1 MFDGRRQDP
10 TDEVLGCMLLNLH
23 GRCGL
28 ELSCQAKCLQ
38 GSITHNLNVDG
49 SRKVWGGGSGD
60 PTLVGLIVDG
70 SDLLGGAGSRN
81 RLCLFG
87 LGLLVIVGPG
97 LE

>member
-10 TDEVLGCMLLNLH
+10 TDEVLGCMLLSLH

-28 ELSCQAKCLQ
+28 ELSCRVNFLK
-38 GSITHNLNVDG
+38 GSITSNLNEDG
-49 SRKVWGGGSGD
+49 SRRVLGGSGD
-60 PTLVGLIVDG
+60 PTLVGLIVDE
-70 SDLLGGAGSRN
+70 SDLLGGAGSKN
-81 RLCLFG
+81 QLCLFG